1 MSSLSLQLWRTDRTA
16 ALREVQDAHVSI
28 GGAGRGRRYATQQ
41 INHAYVMLLSGQFQG
56 FCRDLHTECVD
67 YLAGTIP
74 NVPLQ
79 AIFLAEARRDRKL
92 DKGNP
97 SPSNIGSDFNRLGVR
112 FWDAVKL
119 LNRRNEE
126 RQQDLE
132 TLNLWRNAIA
142 HQDFNPA
149 SLGGRSRVQLAE
161 VRRWHRACDE
171 LALASDTVMQ
181 THLTRFLG
189 TSPW

>member
-1 MSSLSLQLWRTDRTA
+1 MPSLSLRLWKTERTT
-16 ALREVQDAHVSI
+16 ALREVQNAHLRI

-67 YLAGTIP
+67 HLAGTIP
-74 NVPLQ
+74 IVPLQ
-79 AIFLAEARRDRKL
+79 AIFRAEARRDRKL

-97 SPSNIGSDFNRLGVR
+97 SPGNIGSDFNRLGIK
-112 FWDAVKL
+112 FWDEIKR

-126 RQQDLE
+126 RQQELE
-132 TLNLWRNAIA
+132 TMNLWRNAIA
-142 HQDFNPA
+142 HQDFNTA

-161 VRRWHRACDE
+161 VRQWHRACDE
-171 LALASDTVMQ
+171 LALASDSVMQ
-181 THLTRFLG
+181 AHLARFLG
-189 TSPW
+189 ASPW